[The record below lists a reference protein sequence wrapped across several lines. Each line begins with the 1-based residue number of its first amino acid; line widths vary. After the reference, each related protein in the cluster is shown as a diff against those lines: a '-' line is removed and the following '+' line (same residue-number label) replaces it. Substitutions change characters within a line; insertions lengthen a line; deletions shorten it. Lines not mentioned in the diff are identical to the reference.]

1 MRHYDGSMKWER
13 IERELRRRGYVLSFS
28 LAYFDKPPEDLGW
41 TGKET
46 GWEIR
51 RKLKNY
57 CARHEVLDY
66 EIVRNTSYHKDLHG
80 DCVYELWVRRP
91 EPTTTAPTLEAPAGR

>member
-1 MRHYDGSMKWER
+1 MRNYDGSMKWER
-13 IERELRRRGYVLSFS
+13 IERELRRRGFSLDFS
-28 LAYFDKPPEDLGW
+28 LAYFDKPPVDVGW

-51 RKLKNY
+51 RKLKAY
-57 CARHEVLDY
+57 CGRQGIEDY
-66 EIVRNTSYHKDLHG
+66 EIVRNTSYLKDLHG

-91 EPTTTAPTLEAPAGR
+91 PPTPKDE

>member
-1 MRHYDGSMKWER
+1 MRRYDGSMKWER
-13 IERELRRRGYVLSFS
+13 IERELRRRGYILSFS
-28 LAYFDKPPEDLGW
+28 LAYFDKPPEDLCW
-41 TGKET
+41 IGKET

-51 RKLKNY
+51 RKLKDY
-57 CARHEVLDY
+57 CARHEIRDY

-91 EPTTTAPTLEAPAGR
+91 EPTAIAPTPESFNS